1 MGRYSSHVRENA
13 QPIAREVHPIWR
25 GIGCLIILIVPFL
38 SYGVT
43 AITLPMFKS
52 RGLVPRDLI
61 VTSRLPDW
69 MWSINPGLTSW
80 LQGIVGSPDFLP
92 TVILLLIYIM
102 IIGSLFSVIYS
113 MIYRM
118 ARPRRYGPMDAPPIR
133 VKTKKYKR

>member
-1 MGRYSSHVRENA
+1 
-13 QPIAREVHPIWR
+13 
-25 GIGCLIILIVPFL
+25 
-38 SYGVT
+38 
-43 AITLPMFKS
+43 MFKS

-69 MWSINPGLTSW
+69 MWAINPGLTGW
-80 LQGIVGSPDFLP
+80 LQGFVGSPDFLP

-113 MIYRM
+113 MIYRI

>member
-1 MGRYSSHVRENA
+1 MGRYSSHMREA
-13 QPIAREVHPIWR
+13 KPIAREVHPIWR
-25 GIGCLIILIVPFL
+25 GIGCLIILIVPLL
-38 SYGVT
+38 SYGVVT
-43 AITLPMFKS
+43 VTLPMFKS
-52 RGLVPRDLI
+52 RGLIPRDLI

-69 MWSINPGLTSW
+69 MWSINPDLTGW
-80 LQGIVGSPDFLP
+80 LQKLVGNPDFLP

-118 ARPRRYGPMDAPPIR
+118 ARPSRYGPMDAPPIR